1 MRSWF
6 RRVQDAAVS
15 HPTGPAPDSPTGLA
29 VTLDK
34 VVDRINR
41 SGGRLP
47 VAALVVALDVTDIV
61 DQLLETTRDD
71 PVPDIEVILAV
82 RGIVEDYLPT
92 TLDRY
97 LALDPVTAD
106 QAMPNGTS
114 PRDQVIEQLQALATA
129 AGDVLAA
136 TRRRDADDLVTQ
148 GHFLRTKFTR
158 SDLDL

>member
-6 RRVQDAAVS
+6 RRVPDAATPR
-15 HPTGPAPDSPTGLA
+15 PTGPAPDSPTGLA
-29 VTLDK
+29 VALDRL
-34 VVDRINR
+34 VDKINR

-61 DQLLETTRDD
+61 DQLLESTRDD
-71 PVPDIEVILAV
+71 EVPDIEVILAV
-82 RGIVEDYLPT
+82 RGIVGDYLPT

-97 LALDPVTAD
+97 LALDSVTAD
-106 QAMPNGTS
+106 HMAANGTS
-114 PRDQVIEQLQALATA
+114 PRDQVVEQLQALASA

-148 GHFLRTKFTR
+148 GNFLRTKFTR

>member
-6 RRVQDAAVS
+6 RRVQDAAAP
-15 HPTGPAPDSPTGLA
+15 HRIGPAPDSPTGLA
-29 VTLDK
+29 VALDK
-34 VVDRINR
+34 LVDKINR

-61 DQLLETTRDD
+61 DKLLESTRDD
-71 PVPDIEVILAV
+71 EVPDIEVILAV

-97 LALDPVTAD
+97 LALDSVTAD
-106 QAMPNGTS
+106 QVTANGTS
-114 PRDQVIEQLQALATA
+114 PGDQVVEQLQALASA

-148 GHFLRTKFTR
+148 GYFLRTKFTR